1 MRGDCF
7 IIWLYPFNDKEAPC
21 DLSQVVNDTHSATIH
36 GVLQA
41 HLKQAAVF
49 VAVQEPTVQ
58 QLHVFRLS
66 EEAGLAN
73 RWLKRSEVLSPA
85 TVLWDHLR
93 NVCRKQK
100 GSGYCLTGD
109 PSGE

>member
-1 MRGDCF
+1 MTIMAIVRRARSRKVFKPLDFAPHVRCVGCPWVGQDILLDMPAQDYLSNGLIVASGDA
-7 IIWLYPFNDKEAPC
+7 LD
-21 DLSQVVNDTHSATIH
+21 
-36 GVLQA
+36 G
-41 HLKQAAVF
+41 
-49 VAVQEPTVQ
+49 
-58 QLHVFRLS
+58 RLS
-66 EEAGLAN
+66 EEAGRAN